1 MAVFYR
7 LEKKIMSQVKVKW
20 VEGKQFVGT
29 DSTSH
34 SLVMSSS
41 QEGTGLKPSDLLL
54 LGLGGCTGVDVI
66 TILEKQR
73 QKVINLEITITG
85 EQEPEPPW
93 TFRRIEIEYLLR
105 GKGLKEEAVRRA
117 IQLSEEKYCSI
128 GATISGVAEIVSS
141 FQIRDR

>member
-1 MAVFYR
+1 
-7 LEKKIMSQVKVKW
+7 MSQVKVKW

-41 QEGTGLKPSDLLL
+41 QEGTGLNPSDLLL
-54 LGLGGCTGVDVI
+54 LGLGGCIGVDVI
-66 TILEKQR
+66 IILEKKR
-73 QKVINLEITITG
+73 QEVTDLEITIAG

-105 GKGLKEEAVRRA
+105 GRGLKEEAVRRA

-128 GATISGVAEIVSS
+128 GATISGVAEIASS
-141 FQIRDR
+141 FQIRDE